1 MGITKNFS
9 NFGQEKVVKDNIK
22 SISKEDKIIKLL
34 EENLAISKEVLF
46 QGKRTVSWIY
56 WQKVKG
62 WFYTILIIA
71 PLVLAFIYLPPM
83 LEDFYEQY
91 QKIWRMLTTV
101 EAGKEYIQLTP
112 EQLQQIKNLQDAGII
127 K

>member
-9 NFGQEKVVKDNIK
+9 NFGQEKVIKDNIK

-83 LEDFYEQY
+83 LEDFYGQY
-91 QKIWRMLTTV
+91 QKIWKMLTAV
-101 EAGKEYIQLTP
+101 ETGQEYIQFTP
-112 EQLQQIKNLQDAGII
+112 EQLQQIKSLQDAGII